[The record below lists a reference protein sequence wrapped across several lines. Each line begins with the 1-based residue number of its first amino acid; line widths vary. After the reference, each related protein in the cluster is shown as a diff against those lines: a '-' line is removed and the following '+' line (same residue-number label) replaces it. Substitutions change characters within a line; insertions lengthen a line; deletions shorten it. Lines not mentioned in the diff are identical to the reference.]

1 MARVKRSVTARK
13 RHKKILK
20 LAKGHYGAR
29 SRVYRTAKQ
38 SVIKASQYSYRDR
51 RNKKRTF
58 RSLWIIRINAAAR
71 SHGLTYSEL
80 MGAIAKYELGIDRKM
95 LAKLA
100 MEDATAFAAIVE
112 KVKDKSSKI
121 AN

>member
-1 MARVKRSVTARK
+1 MLEVE
-13 RHKKILK
+13 
-20 LAKGHYGAR
+20 
-29 SRVYRTAKQ
+29 YRTAKQ